1 MRIKVVSPVT
11 IRELDSDGYL
21 ELPSGSR
28 VRDVL
33 KMLKLNPARLLPVS
47 VYGVQVKRS
56 HRLREGDI
64 LVIIYPLGGG

>member
-11 IRELDSDGYL
+11 IRELDSEGYL
-21 ELPSGSR
+21 ELPGDSR

-47 VYGVQVKRS
+47 VNGVQVKRS